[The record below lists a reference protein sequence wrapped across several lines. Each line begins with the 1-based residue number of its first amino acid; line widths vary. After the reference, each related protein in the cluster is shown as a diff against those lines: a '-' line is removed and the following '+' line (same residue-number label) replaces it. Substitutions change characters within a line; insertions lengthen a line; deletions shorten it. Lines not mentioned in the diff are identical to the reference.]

1 MTAVALALSRAE
13 AESLVGIDEVF
24 LWDGSAG
31 DSFKSL
37 LKPNL
42 SSLGPVPALNADFV
56 RVALTIYAT
65 DLSVLRT
72 ARGSGWNQRELDL
85 SVPVSDPDTWSAN
98 SARLIALANFL
109 TGDAWTFSFSKA
121 ELAESTVSMIGDTS
135 KRVVLVSGGA
145 DSATGALLS
154 AHGLVGKET
163 HTLVSHSSS
172 SASGV
177 PQRAV
182 AATLGALYPGRTAAH
197 HQVFLGRV
205 EKRFDGTRFRKEP
218 SSRSRSLLFL
228 ALGLAVASQSGNP
241 LWIPE
246 NGFASL
252 NPPLGPERIGALS
265 TRTTQPWFLEQ
276 VSLLLAAVGA
286 HGHIENP
293 FQRMTKGEMFAE
305 VAKMLG
311 ATQASEFLSNTSS
324 CSHTD
329 QFRLKGV
336 VVGTHCGVCFGCAV
350 RKASFKA
357 SGVVDATAYLS
368 DQGTKYASY
377 LGPRSILE
385 ATQDFVD
392 LGIDKA
398 TVMAMPLPDSLGVR
412 EALELCERGLN
423 ELGESLS

>member
-1 MTAVALALSRAE
+1 MTALALALSRTE
-13 AESLVGIDEVF
+13 ADGLVGMDEVF
-24 LWDGSAG
+24 LWDGSAN

-42 SSLGPVPALNADFV
+42 SSLGPVPSLNADFV
-56 RVALTIYAT
+56 RIALAVNAA
-65 DLSVLRT
+65 DHSVLRS
-72 ARGSGWNQRELDL
+72 ARGSSWNRRELEL
-85 SVPVSDPDTWSAN
+85 SVPVSDPAVWAAHSTQ
-98 SARLIALANFL
+98 LIALTNFL
-109 TGDAWTFSFSKA
+109 TGDSWSFSFSQA
-121 ELAESTVSMIGDTS
+121 HLDASTVSMIGDTS

-154 AHGLVGKET
+154 AHTLAGKET

-172 SASGV
+172 SASGT
-177 PQRAV
+177 PQRTV
-182 AATLGALYPGRTAAH
+182 ASALNSAYPGKTSAH
-197 HQVFLGRV
+197 HQVFLSRV
-205 EKRFDGTRFRKEP
+205 RKRLDGTYYRSES

-228 ALGLAVASQSGNP
+228 ALGLAVASQSGGP

-276 VSLLLAAVGA
+276 VSLLLADVGA
-286 HGHIENP
+286 HGLIENP

-305 VAKMLG
+305 VAKILG
-311 ATQASEFLSNTSS
+311 ATEASTFLSATSS

-329 QFRLKGV
+329 QHHLKGV
-336 VVGTHCGVCFGCAV
+336 TSGTHCGVCFGCVV

-357 SGVVDATAYLS
+357 AGLTDATKYLS
-368 DQGTKYASY
+368 DDSAKYATY
-377 LGPRSILE
+377 LEQRSILD
-385 ATQDFVD
+385 ATRDFVES
-392 LGIDKA
+392 GIDVP
-398 TVMAMPLPDSLGVR
+398 TVMAMALPDSLGVR
-412 EALELCERGLN
+412 EALKLCERGLN